1 MRGGF
6 ALIRRG
12 KTRSLRS
19 DCPGGRHLYAYRF
32 LATGDTAHVFPSQLG
47 GKEVAGKCG
56 QEALCGFHDE
66 ECSGRAEQGGA
77 AESE

>member
-1 MRGGF
+1 M
-6 ALIRRG
+6 
-12 KTRSLRS
+12 
-19 DCPGGRHLYAYRF
+19 
-32 LATGDTAHVFPSQLG
+32 FPSQLG

-56 QEALCGFHDE
+56 QEPLCGFHNE